1 MKIQS
6 GVNLFDLNFLCYQFP
21 DIVDN
26 EDDSNWLYIDVTA
39 ATVHGSWSFS
49 RPCLLNWEAMAIAE
63 YFEAMANE
71 TASERGLG
79 FTEPNLYFTK
89 NDHNDLLIHFDCE
102 SVPPW
107 FESSAEVPAFIMQ
120 FEMSPASLRR
130 AATELRKQLELVPL
144 RAGAVAKKPLRWSDL
159 TVIYVE

>member
-1 MKIQS
+1 MQIQS
-6 GVNLFDLNFLCYQFP
+6 GVNLFDLKALRYQYP

-26 EDDSNWLYIDVTA
+26 EDDSNWLRIDVVATA
-39 ATVHGSWSFS
+39 DSRNWNFS
-49 RPCLLNWEAMAIAE
+49 APCLLNWEAMAIADF
-63 YFEAMANE
+63 FEDLADG
-71 TASERGLG
+71 TASARGVG
-79 FTEPNLYFTK
+79 FLEPNLYFTK
-89 NDHNDLLIHFDCE
+89 NEQNDLLIHFDCE

-144 RAGAVAKKPLRWSDL
+144 RAGAVAKKPLRCSDL
-159 TVIYVE
+159 PVIHID

>member
-6 GVNLFDLNFLCYQFP
+6 GVSLFDLKALRYEFP
-21 DIVDN
+21 SIVDD
-26 EDDSNWLYIDVTA
+26 EYSSNWLYIDVKA
-39 ATVHGSWSFS
+39 ATGHGSWCFS
-49 RPCLLNWEAMAIAE
+49 RPCLLNWEVMAIAK

-107 FESSAEVPAFIMQ
+107 FESSAKVPTFIML
-120 FEMSPASLRR
+120 FEMSPVSLRK
-130 AATELRKQLELVPL
+130 AALELRKQLELVPL
-144 RAGAVAKKPLRWSDL
+144 RAGAVAKKVVRWSDL
-159 TVIYVE
+159 TKIYVD